1 LSRLRSVKSPST
13 RYVGLKIAMHFRIA
27 LPKFQPALPIAHPHF
42 PIKVFDAANL
52 QVNFNLN
59 VCHDNLTQPRLTS
72 IPGLRN
78 GIPGRLWDQMK

>member
-1 LSRLRSVKSPST
+1 
-13 RYVGLKIAMHFRIA
+13 MHFRIA

-59 VCHDNLTQPRLTS
+59 VCHDPQLTS
-72 IPGLRN
+72 LRGLADYVIPAKRVIASSHRELKLN
-78 GIPGRLWDQMK
+78 TDELDAQIL